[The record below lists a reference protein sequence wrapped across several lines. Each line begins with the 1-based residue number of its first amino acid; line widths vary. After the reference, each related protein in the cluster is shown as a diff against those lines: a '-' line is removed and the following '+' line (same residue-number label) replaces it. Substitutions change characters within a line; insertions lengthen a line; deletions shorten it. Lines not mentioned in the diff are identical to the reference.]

1 MIEYLKIVLYVLI
14 LEVFLQVMKLGLKE
28 FSHSV
33 KTKNFNLLFSIF
45 VEDLRLLAI
54 VYLFLV
60 VASIYSI
67 N

>member
-14 LEVFLQVMKLGLKE
+14 LEVFLQVMKLGVKE

-45 VEDLRLLAI
+45 VGDLRLLAI